1 MFEHV
6 YYLLIKN
13 FKIMKKIT
21 LLLLLSTSL
30 SFAQAFDVFKAAS
43 ESNLNAN
50 GWITHSGISGFVA
63 TASGSLTYSGLTS
76 TGNKAVITSTG
87 VEDVNLASA
96 APILPAAGTA
106 YYSALINVVNTT
118 GLASNTEVGNFFLFM
133 GSGAGASSSV
143 GSFNSR
149 LYIKNG
155 SATDTFNL
163 GILNNSGAPVTVSY
177 STTNHPIGTT
187 LFIVVKFDFATNTAS
202 LFVNPTVGGTEGAA
216 TVSNATGVTLAPAS
230 MGSLGIRQST
240 PTTGNIEI
248 DEVRIGATWSYVT
261 AGTVLRLDQ
270 NAITGLNVYPNP
282 VKNGNL
288 FITSNSSDAKLVSIF
303 DVLGKQ
309 VVKASTTNNVVN
321 VAKLKGGVYILQITE
336 NEKTATRKL
345 IIE

>member
-1 MFEHV
+1 V
-6 YYLLIKN
+6 YYLLIKI

-43 ESNLNAN
+43 GSNLNAN
-50 GWITHSGISGFVA
+50 GWTTHSGTSGFVA
-63 TASGSLTYSGLTS
+63 TASGSLTYPDLTS

-96 APILPAAGTA
+96 APILAAAGTA

-118 GLASNTEVGNFFLFM
+118 GLALNTDLVGNFFLFM

-216 TVSNATGVTLAPAS
+216 TVSNATGVTVAPTS
-230 MGSLGIRQST
+230 MGSVGIRQST

-270 NAITGLNVYPNP
+270 NAIAGLNVYPNP

-288 FITSNSSDAKLVSIF
+288 YITSNSSDAKLVSIF